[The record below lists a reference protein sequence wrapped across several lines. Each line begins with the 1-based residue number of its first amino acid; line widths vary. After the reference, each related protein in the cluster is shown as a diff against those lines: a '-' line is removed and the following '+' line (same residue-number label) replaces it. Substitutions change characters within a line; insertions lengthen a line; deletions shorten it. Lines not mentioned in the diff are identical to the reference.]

1 MRRVL
6 NDLKIM
12 ILANLWIVP
21 VVAALVW
28 ALFQFVAPPPPMS
41 ASMATGTQGGAYQ
54 QFAERLKEELAKEG
68 FELHLV
74 PTSGSRDNLQQLLA
88 DAPQVQI
95 ALVQSGLERQL
106 APAEQQRLESLG
118 AIYQEP
124 LWLFYRREA
133 SLDRIADLL
142 PLRLGLGGEGSGTRA
157 ASDAI
162 LGANAIAP
170 EQYPATWQSLGGGKA
185 ARALLAGELDAAFFV
200 GPAENA
206 LVQQLAASPD
216 IALAHFRRAAA
227 YEARLPF
234 FNRVTVG
241 EGLLDLASNAP
252 DRDIVTLAPVATL
265 VVNEEF
271 NPGLVP
277 LFLAASRE
285 VMKNGTLLDAAGA
298 FPSAEP
304 RTFELHQDA
313 EHYYAK
319 GLPILQRYLPFRIAS
334 LADRYIILLIPLI
347 VVMIPLVK
355 AVGPIYQWRI
365 RARIYRW
372 YKHLREIDRKLHA
385 GSLPAEL
392 DSEIERLEQL
402 EDELAAVEVP
412 LSYSNELY
420 ELHMHLRYVIE
431 RLRAL
436 QQRRRDAPQHA
447 PSSLVPSADRD

>member
-21 VVAALVW
+21 VVAGLVW

-41 ASMATGTQGGAYQ
+41 ASMVTGAQGGAYQ

-68 FELHLV
+68 FELTLV
-74 PTSGSRDNLQQLLA
+74 PSSGSRDNLQRLLA
-88 DAPQVQI
+88 KDPEVQI

-106 APAEQQRLESLG
+106 APEQRHQLESLG

-124 LWLFYRREA
+124 LWLFYRRDV

-162 LGANAIAP
+162 LGANAISP
-170 EQYPATWQSLGGGKA
+170 EQYPPSWQSLGGGKA
-185 ARALLAGELDAAFFV
+185 ARALMAGELDAAFFV
-200 GPAENA
+200 GPAENT
-206 LVQQLAASPD
+206 LVQQLAANPD

-234 FNRVTVG
+234 FNQVTVG

-265 VVNEEF
+265 VVNEDF

-277 LFLAASRE
+277 LFLEASRE
-285 VMKNGTLLDAAGA
+285 VMRDGTLLDAAGT

-304 RTFELHQDA
+304 RTFELHKDA
-313 EHYYAK
+313 VHYYEK

-347 VVMIPLVK
+347 VVMIPLFK

-372 YKHLREIDRKLHA
+372 YKYLREVDRKLHA

-392 DSEIERLEQL
+392 DSEIERLEHL
-402 EDELAAVEVP
+402 EQELAAVEVP
-412 LSYSNELY
+412 LSYSNQLY
-420 ELHMHLRYVIE
+420 ELHLHVRYVIE

-436 QQRRRDAPQHA
+436 QQRRQ
-447 PSSLVPSADRD
+447 S